1 MVVVFPAGLH
11 IQIGL
16 HRAGQGLEEV
26 LEHLRGNISH
36 VLAGKLNVP
45 HQLAAAA
52 EIQQHQGPALVHG
65 KGKAVA
71 VYAPFVP
78 EGPAKGLSEG
88 YAHILYGVV
97 LVHLQ
102 IPFAG

>member
-1 MVVVFPAGLH
+1 MVVVFPAGLYV
-11 IQIGL
+11 QIGL
-16 HRAGQGLEEV
+16 HRAGKRFKEV

-36 VLAGKLNVP
+36 VFVGKLNVP
-45 HQLAAAA
+45 HQLAAAS
-52 EIQQHQGPALVHG
+52 EIQQHQGPALVHRE
-65 KGKAVA
+65 GKAVA